1 MGPLNTSIELPG
13 NTPAGEAITDSIE
26 IRGLRLKNR
35 ILMSAMSTSRAHYP
49 ERARSDDPIGEETVD
64 SAVS

>member
-1 MGPLNTSIELPG
+1 MASF
-13 NTPAGEAITDSIE
+13 TDSIE

-35 ILMSAMSTSRAHYP
+35 ILMSAMSTSRA
-49 ERARSDDPIGEETVD
+49 RSDDPIGEETED